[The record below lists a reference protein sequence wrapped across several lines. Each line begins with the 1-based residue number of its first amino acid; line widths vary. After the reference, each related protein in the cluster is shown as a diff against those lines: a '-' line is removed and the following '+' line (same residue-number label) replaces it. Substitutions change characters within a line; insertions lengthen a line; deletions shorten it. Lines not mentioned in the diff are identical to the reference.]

1 MTSEQIAG
9 VVRAVVAA
17 VGGYFVGKGV
27 IDGETVATI
36 GGAAATIA
44 AAVWSVWAKKEKAAE

>member
-9 VVRAVVAA
+9 VIRAVVAA

-27 IDGETVATI
+27 VDADTVTSIGGALATI
-36 GGAAATIA
+36 GT
-44 AAVWSVWAKKEKAAE
+44 AVWSVWAKKTV